1 MTKWTKLK
9 LKEKKRR
16 KAEQRYFH
24 VVFVG
29 QLLTYK
35 EAIYFYQ

>member
-9 LKEKKRR
+9 LKEEKRI
-16 KAEQRYFH
+16 KAEKRYFH

-29 QLLTYK
+29 PLLTYK
-35 EAIYFYQ
+35 EVIYFYQ